1 MSELHLQ
8 GIVFDADGTLFDTER
23 LARTVWLSVAREWK
37 ATAIEE
43 HYIELI
49 GRNREGIVALLRAV
63 CPPEFP
69 LDEFL
74 ATCSQRS
81 REKLNREG
89 VPVKEGARELLEFCV
104 QKQLPVALA
113 TSSAQLLSAL
123 LCLIYICKKL
133 SFLRIRRQDMHL
145 EPTLMRLTASYGAV
159 AALQQSSLYLGK
171 LMVQSAVNAIGTDAI
186 SAFTATTRIEN
197 FSQAFGISGCEA
209 IAIFVAQ
216 NQGAK
221 EYRRAK
227 DGFLRGM
234 AIVTGIGVV
243 FSFLL
248 ALFGEPLVT
257 IFLDEP
263 VSITLGTSYLR
274 LMGYFYF
281 LSFIGHSF
289 VGHYRGIGRMNI
301 TFFGTT
307 LQIVVR
313 VVCTY
318 LLVDLLGLDAVALAT
333 GLGWVVIVLFHSSV
347 YLLECRGIGYRLPE
361 TEEP

>member
-1 MSELHLQ
+1 M
-8 GIVFDADGTLFDTER
+8 
-23 LARTVWLSVAREWK
+23 
-37 ATAIEE
+37 
-43 HYIELI
+43 
-49 GRNREGIVALLRAV
+49 
-63 CPPEFP
+63 
-69 LDEFL
+69 
-74 ATCSQRS
+74 
-81 REKLNREG
+81 
-89 VPVKEGARELLEFCV
+89 
-104 QKQLPVALA
+104 
-113 TSSAQLLSAL
+113 
-123 LCLIYICKKL
+123 
-133 SFLRIRRQDMHL
+133 
-145 EPTLMRLTASYGAV
+145 
-159 AALQQSSLYLGK
+159 
-171 LMVQSAVNAIGTDAI
+171 
-186 SAFTATTRIEN
+186 
-197 FSQAFGISGCEA
+197 
-209 IAIFVAQ
+209 AQ